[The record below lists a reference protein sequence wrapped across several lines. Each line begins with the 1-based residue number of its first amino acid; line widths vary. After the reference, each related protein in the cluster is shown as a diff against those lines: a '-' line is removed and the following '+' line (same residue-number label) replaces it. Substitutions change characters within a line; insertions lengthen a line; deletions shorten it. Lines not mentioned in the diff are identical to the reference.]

1 MIQLDSYEDDD
12 NAAERYE
19 MYDMTVENLEEL
31 DRHLDMSVVKLS
43 SEFIDLHKALKKL
56 LSSLDVPRAS

>member
-1 MIQLDSYEDDD
+1 MIQLDRYEDDD

-43 SEFIDLHKALKKL
+43 PEFIDLHKTLKKL